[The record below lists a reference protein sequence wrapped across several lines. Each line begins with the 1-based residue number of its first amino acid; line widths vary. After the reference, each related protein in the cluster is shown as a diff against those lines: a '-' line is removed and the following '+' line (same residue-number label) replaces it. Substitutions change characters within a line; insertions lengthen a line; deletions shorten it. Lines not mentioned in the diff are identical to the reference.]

1 MGFKYLQGKPKEE
14 SIWQLDFVADRR
26 QYRVLGVFGQGRK
39 KAVLILG
46 CYHKGDLYTPRE
58 ALETARK
65 RAKTL
70 REGKAELYERKI
82 KSDF

>member
-1 MGFKYLQGKPKEE
+1 
-14 SIWQLDFVADRR
+14 
-26 QYRVLGVFGQGRK
+26 VLGVFGQGRK

-46 CYHKGDLYTPRE
+46 CYHKGDFYTPGE